1 MKQLT
6 IRALDDDL
14 EAALRQAAAE
24 HHTSL
29 NRAALMLLRRGA
41 GLAGESPGRDRIGD
55 RLDRYIGS
63 WTAEET
69 AAFEDAIGPL
79 GKIDP
84 DLWR

>member
-14 EAALRQAAAE
+14 ETALRQAAAA

-41 GLAGESPGRDRIGD
+41 GLSSESPGQGRVGD

-69 AAFEDAIGPL
+69 AAFEDAIAPL
-79 GKIDP
+79 GRIDP

>member
-14 EAALRQAAAE
+14 ETALRQAAAE

-41 GLAGESPGRDRIGD
+41 GLTSEAPGRNRVGN

-69 AAFEDAIGPL
+69 AAFEDAIAPL
-79 GKIDP
+79 GRIDP

>member
-14 EAALRQAAAE
+14 EAAVRRAAAE

-41 GLAGESPGRDRIGD
+41 GLAPESPVCNRVGD

-69 AAFEDAIGPL
+69 AAFEDAVAPL
-79 GKIDP
+79 GNIDP

>member
-14 EAALRQAAAE
+14 ETALRQAAAE

-41 GLAGESPGRDRIGD
+41 GLTSEAPGRDRIGN

-69 AAFEDAIGPL
+69 AAFEDAIAPL
-79 GKIDP
+79 RRVDP